1 MAGDGL
7 ASNTPPSADARDRF
21 AHEAAPG
28 EWATVR
34 LKVPGPLHEQPGYEK
49 RSYEEF
55 KGTPNGGSVGAGC
68 GDGGC

>member
-1 MAGDGL
+1 M
-7 ASNTPPSADARDRF
+7 
-21 AHEAAPG
+21 
-28 EWATVR
+28 
-34 LKVPGPLHEQPGYEK
+34 PGPLHEQPGYEK